1 MRLRE
6 LSQKE
11 VIDVEEGK
19 KLGILG
25 KADLIVDPDGL
36 IQSLIILN
44 EGLFKSRDSIEIE
57 WKQISI
63 IGEDTILLKKHR

>member
-1 MRLRE
+1 MRLKE

-11 VIDVEEGK
+11 VIDVDEGK

-25 KADLIVDPDGL
+25 KADLIVDPDNGL

-44 EGLFKSRDSIEIE
+44 EGLFKSRDHIEIE

-63 IGEDTILLKKHR
+63 IGEDTILLKKD